1 MDPSLVLVKTDTL
14 EMVNGVKVRLSLNLY
29 NIVVANLNFYSYL
42 LSILLIS
49 FRVSKP
55 IQAQ

>member
-55 IQAQ
+55 IHAQ